1 MAELPDLAPLLERVR
16 AIAGEAAAAILKVYA
31 TDFEVEAK
39 ADRSPL
45 TLADRAAHDCIV
57 EALCALTPAW
67 PVLSEESDPQV
78 HQARHAWRRFWLVDP
93 LDGTREFVKRN
104 GEFTVNI
111 ALIDDGRPVLGVV
124 QVPVTGRCY
133 AAAQGQGAWRH
144 EADGDAGRLRVSD
157 WRGGRALRVVC
168 SRSHRSPDL
177 EALLGQLP
185 QIEEIAVGS
194 SLKMCLVAEG
204 SADFYPRLGP
214 TSEWDTAAAHCV
226 VEQAGGALTG
236 LDLEPLRYNKPSIL
250 NPSFVAFGRG
260 ERPWAAHLRA
270 G

>member
-57 EALCALTPAW
+57 EALGALTPAW

-168 SRSHRSPDL
+168 SL
-177 EALLGQLP
+177 
-185 QIEEIAVGS
+185 
-194 SLKMCLVAEG
+194 SLIHISE
-204 SADFYPRLGP
+204 P
-214 TSEWDTAAAHCV
+214 T
-226 VEQAGGALTG
+226 
-236 LDLEPLRYNKPSIL
+236 
-250 NPSFVAFGRG
+250 
-260 ERPWAAHLRA
+260 RPY
-270 G
+270 